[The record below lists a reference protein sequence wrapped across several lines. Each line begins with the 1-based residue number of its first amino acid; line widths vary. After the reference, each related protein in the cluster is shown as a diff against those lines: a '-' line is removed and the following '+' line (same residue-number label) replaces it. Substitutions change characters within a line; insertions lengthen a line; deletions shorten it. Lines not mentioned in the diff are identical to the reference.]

1 MSAPTSSVYMASTPL
16 AQIVSGAERAA
27 RAPGENPSIVAAWG
41 EDGFTFGDLLD
52 LINPLQHLPV
62 ISTLYRKFT
71 GDEIAPGPRLL
82 GGGLFGGVLGVA
94 SAAVGVAVEAAT
106 GKDIGEHVLA
116 LFDGPEEPGT
126 TAIAWATPR
135 TGAVALA
142 AKEPPA
148 VALVARAETA
158 PERGARAIEPGPTLA
173 ALDSGLVSI
182 DREHVPALIDG
193 RPEET
198 GTTAIVWATPRTGAV
213 VLAAEAPPAGALL
226 AQAETA
232 PERGARATEP
242 GPSLAALDSGLVPI
256 EPLLTHLAL
265 SSRDGDAAASDLY
278 RLAGAG
284 ASSERLSAIEL
295 ARILALYHE
304 NARKV
309 QETQSAIDSAL

>member
-1 MSAPTSSVYMASTPL
+1 MSAPTSSVYLASTPP
-16 AQIVSGAERAA
+16 AQAVSGAERAT
-27 RAPGENPSIVAAWG
+27 RAPGEDPSIVAAWG

-52 LINPLQHLPV
+52 LINPLQHLPI

-116 LFDGPEEPGT
+116 LFDGRPEETGT

-142 AKEPPA
+142 AEEPPA
-148 VALVARAETA
+148 VAL
-158 PERGARAIEPGPTLA
+158 
-173 ALDSGLVSI
+173 
-182 DREHVPALIDG
+182 
-193 RPEET
+193 
-198 GTTAIVWATPRTGAV
+198 
-213 VLAAEAPPAGALL
+213 L
-226 AQAETA
+226 AQAATA

-242 GPSLAALDSGLVPI
+242 GPSLAPLDSGLVPI

-265 SSRDGDAAASDLY
+265 SSRDADGLDPKAARVGGDTAASDLY
-278 RLAGAG
+278 RLTGAG

-304 NARKV
+304 NARRV

>member
-1 MSAPTSSVYMASTPL
+1 MSAPTSSVYMASTPP

-213 VLAAEAPPAGALL
+213 VLAAE
-226 AQAETA
+226 
-232 PERGARATEP
+232 RGARATEP